1 MTEEFAPHPAIDL
14 MNQDNVF
21 LALEELGI
29 AHMQH
34 CWILANAPEH
44 EDAAAVAEK
53 VTRGEIRGSEAVE
66 EILAYMQEQYG
77 GLSEQMA
84 GTYAGMVDNLA
95 DAEANAEA
103 AYGEGYNEKRKEGI
117 QAQMDWL
124 NSGVMDE
131 ANRAIGAWQAELEKL
146 H

>member
-1 MTEEFAPHPAIDL
+1 
-14 MNQDNVF
+14 
-21 LALEELGI
+21 
-29 AHMQH
+29 
-34 CWILANAPEH
+34 
-44 EDAAAVAEK
+44 
-53 VTRGEIRGSEAVE
+53 
-66 EILAYMQEQYG
+66 MQEQYG

-84 GTYAGMVDNLA
+84 GTYEGMVDNLA

-131 ANRAIGAWQAELEKL
+131 ANRAIGAWQAELENTKEQYQRGGRGG
-146 H
+146 HDGNRRVPAGPG